1 MTGNWTTHIKA
12 KTGIF
17 EIDIREILKYR
28 DLIWILVKRN
38 FVTRYKQTVLGPLW
52 VLITPLITV
61 LLHSFVFGSI
71 AGLSTD
77 GSPQLLFYMAS
88 NTIWTYFAFCVN
100 KTAVTFT
107 ENAGLFGKVYFPRLI
122 VPIATVITGLIDLF
136 IQMGLFLIMIAI
148 YEIQGVQVG
157 LNEWLFMIPII
168 IIQTAVLGL
177 GVGIT
182 ISSVTTKYRD
192 LTILVSFGMQ
202 LWMYASPTVYSLSE
216 IPESWRNI
224 YLLNPLAPI
233 ITIWRYAFLGT
244 GTIPV
249 VAWGISWCI
258 TIVMFFIGVLLF
270 NKVEKTFMDTV

>member
-1 MTGNWTTHIKA
+1 MAENWTTHIKS
-12 KTGIF
+12 KTGLF
-17 EIDIREILKYR
+17 EINVKEIFKYR
-28 DLIWILVKRN
+28 DLIWLLVKRN

-61 LLHSFVFGSI
+61 LLHSFVFGSV

-88 NTIWTYFAFCVN
+88 NTIWVYFAFCVN
-100 KTAVTFT
+100 RTAGTFT

-122 VPIATVITGLIDLF
+122 VPIATVVTGLIDLF
-136 IQMGLFLIMIAI
+136 IQLVMFGIMICI
-148 YEIQGVQVG
+148 YEIRGVHVG
-157 LNEWLFMIPII
+157 MNGWLWAIPII
-168 IIQTAVLGL
+168 IVQTAILGL
-177 GVGIT
+177 GIGIT
-182 ISSVTTKYRD
+182 VSSVTTKYRD

-202 LWMYASPTVYSLSE
+202 LWMYASPTVYSISE
-216 IPESWRNI
+216 IPENLRNI

-244 GTIPV
+244 GTLPLA
-249 VAWGISWCI
+249 AWGVSWII
-258 TIVMFFIGVLLF
+258 TVAMLFIGVLLF